1 MLVVEDEPALRAGL
15 LRMLRKRGAHAA
27 EARSGAEALDLA
39 TRELPEVV
47 ILDLGL
53 PDMSGLEVCRGLRS
67 RRDTARV
74 PILVLTGA
82 SEVAAHVGALRAG
95 ADDFVTKPCHPMVLE
110 ARLGNLVRRL
120 RAERENERL
129 VSDLERYV
137 SLAARAQAIQPRSF
151 ERMRATIFFSDLRD
165 STAASFAGEPRAYAE
180 AVGMVLGRQAD
191 IVRHWGGYVDKFTGD
206 GMLAVFPDDRGPHQ
220 AVRAADEIVR
230 WASRSHSNRIWS
242 PLPIGIGIHEGLVL
256 RGDVGSSE
264 RRDFTVIGPTVNTA
278 ARLCGRAGALDVLV
292 SEPVRRQAEADL
304 HFVEVPLLA
313 LKGLPQPLQ
322 AWRLVLTGTEPL
334 PAPVGG
340 PSDAG

>member
-1 MLVVEDEPALRAGL
+1 MLVVEDEPAVRSGL
-15 LRMLRKRGAHAA
+15 LRMLRKKGAGAA
-27 EARSGAEALDLA
+27 EARSGAEALSLA
-39 TRELPEVV
+39 SRELPEVIV
-47 ILDLGL
+47 LDLGL
-53 PDMSGLEVCRGLRS
+53 PDMSGLEVCRRLRA
-67 RRDTARV
+67 RPDTARV

-82 SEVAAHVGALRAG
+82 SDVAAHIAALRAG

-120 RAERENERL
+120 RAERENDRL
-129 VSDLERYV
+129 VTDLERYV

-206 GMLAVFPDDRGPHQ
+206 GMLAVFPDERGALQ
-220 AVRAADEIVR
+220 AVKAADEIVR
-230 WASRSHSNRIWS
+230 WASRSHATRIWS

-256 RGDVGSSE
+256 RGDVGSRE

-292 SEPVRRQAEADL
+292 SETVHGRAGEGLR
-304 HFVEVPLLA
+304 FVEVPLLD
-313 LKGLPQPLQ
+313 LKGLPRPLR
-322 AWRLVLTGTEPL
+322 AWRLVPTSTEPL
-334 PAPVGG
+334 AGPVGAPG
-340 PSDAG
+340 SVG